1 MPKNRT
7 IPFRYMMKD
16 GQIQANPEEVL
27 AVVTI
32 FSEYLAGK
40 SLNEISAQMEVPYN
54 DGLKWNK
61 NMVKRI
67 LENEKYLGTSKYPQ
81 LISAEIFRAVNEKK
95 TSKATCIVSDELQEV
110 RNLTFC
116 KECSQ
121 KLFRNKAEKW
131 NCHNQECYKFE
142 YQLTD
147 EMLIGSILNIL
158 NAVTANPSLIDADS
172 EVGKYISDSEII
184 RRQNEI
190 NRKIDEKNFDFDEIK
205 NEIFRLAEMKY
216 EKCTY
221 SDIPQKTAFLKSVF
235 KNQKQLQTLDTEF
248 MKICVLKIF
257 ASHYGF
263 IEIEFKNGV
272 TVRNTIER
280 KG

>member
-7 IPFRYMMKD
+7 IPFGYMMKD

-27 AVVTI
+27 AVMTI
-32 FSEYLAGK
+32 FSEYLSGK

-54 DGLKWNK
+54 DCLKWNK

-67 LENEKYLGTSKYPQ
+67 LENEKYLGTSEYPQ
-81 LISAEIFRAVNEKK
+81 LISVEIFRAVNEKK
-95 TSKATCIVSDELQEV
+95 TSKATCVISDELQEV

-142 YQLTD
+142 YRLTD
-147 EMLIGSILNIL
+147 EILIGSILNIL
-158 NAVTANPSLIDADS
+158 NAVTANSSLIDADS
-172 EVGKYISDSEII
+172 EVGKYTPDSEII

-190 NRKIDEKNFDFDEIK
+190 NRKIDEKNFDFDEVK

-216 EKCTY
+216 ERCTY

-248 MKICVLKIF
+248 MKICISQIY